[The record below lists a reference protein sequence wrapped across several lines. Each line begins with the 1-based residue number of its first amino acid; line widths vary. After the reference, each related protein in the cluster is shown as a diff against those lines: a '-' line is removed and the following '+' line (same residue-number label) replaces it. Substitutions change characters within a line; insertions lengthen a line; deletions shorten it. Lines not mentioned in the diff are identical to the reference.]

1 MPLLNFRAPHIFTL
15 LIGLGH
21 FVLTLSLFI

>member
-1 MPLLNFRAPHIFTL
+1 MSETI

-21 FVLTLSLFI
+21 FVVI